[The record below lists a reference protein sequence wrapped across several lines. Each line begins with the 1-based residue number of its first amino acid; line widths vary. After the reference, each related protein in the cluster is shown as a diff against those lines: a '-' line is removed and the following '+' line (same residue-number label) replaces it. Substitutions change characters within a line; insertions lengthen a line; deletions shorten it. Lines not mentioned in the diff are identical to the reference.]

1 MFFRLKNKL
10 HLCNFQHPFRLSKS
24 AGVSMAAKP
33 SATESRFM
41 ETTNLNKPLSRLDTL
56 PGDDVRQ
63 LMWRFADRYDLAM
76 MVQSCRAV
84 ARGPVARAVA
94 NGERNTHDWTTGK
107 NDLLKAF
114 DDAGITSAFMEPA
127 EGGYIEGPK
136 NLALGLLAFE
146 LAWVDAGAATASL
159 AGNLGLSPI
168 HERGTPEQ
176 NAYYMSRAVP
186 PKPGED
192 RKPWRYAFALTEP
205 IPFVGVE
212 TGMLAGK
219 VSVADWPAGGEPVL
233 QVEKRGR
240 FITNMG
246 YANVVTAAVD
256 TDDPRIKSSC
266 MIILEETDPGIFDRG
281 TATKKMVHQLSS
293 TCDPVF
299 NLRVPASRIIGG
311 YTVKDGVIIP
321 NYSHGEII
329 EAVFRRT
336 RVTVALMTSAK
347 LLSAIEPVI
356 LYQRRRFRGG
366 EGSPGTPRYE
376 LGIQQKEDA
385 LHRLVDIWATGEASA
400 SLGFAAARLFDELD
414 PLERQ
419 KDAWLAEKKLTG
431 RAAFKELSKKQ
442 AEAMELVEINSR
454 AVGERDLHRA
464 KELESDPLVRF
475 SVLDS
480 LANVLCPACKLWNTG
495 HGANTMREAV
505 SLMGGYGIT
514 EDCPGFLG
522 QKWMDAQLEATYEGP
537 EAVQRL
543 QLSITMTNELFLTQF
558 KNWIV
563 EMRRIA
569 SDRPGSG
576 ACTLATAMQ
585 LWLWTLKHVQSATD
599 ADGAKLYHKTRQGV
613 TFSLADALCWLLA
626 ARQFILDVV
635 ELEAKGAE
643 NPALADGL
651 AGTVA
656 FFTDLCHVQS
666 ARASGEAGRI
676 CAEIV
681 HGYNRHPAWDETS
694 CHACFCAAELETLE
708 GIIPGI
714 DDSARAYSDVSETGE
729 SHPFK
734 AGPCVRFA
742 GLEDFVRLRAK
753 LDGCL
758 TGCRL
763 AKDRAAEALTTVMTR
778 EALDYPM

>member
-1 MFFRLKNKL
+1 MDTTAEK
-10 HLCNFQHPFRLSKS
+10 KS
-24 AGVSMAAKP
+24 PG
-33 SATESRFM
+33 
-41 ETTNLNKPLSRLDTL
+41 LQTL
-56 PGDDVRQ
+56 PGDDARQ
-63 LMWRFADRYDLAM
+63 ILWRFADRYDLHM
-76 MVQSCRAV
+76 MVQASRAV

-94 NGERNTHDWTTGK
+94 GGERNTHDWTPAK
-107 NDLLKAF
+107 NDLLKTF
-114 DDAGITSAFMEPA
+114 DDAGITSAFMDPG

-136 NLALGLLAFE
+136 NLALALLAFE
-146 LAWVDAGAATASL
+146 LSWVDAGAATASL

-176 NAYYMSRAVP
+176 RAYYMSRAVP

-219 VSVADWPAGGEPVL
+219 VRVAEWKDGQEPLL
-233 QVEKRGR
+233 QVDKRGR

-256 TDDPRIKSSC
+256 TDDPRIQSSC
-266 MIILEETDPGIFDRG
+266 MIILEETDPGTFDRG
-281 TATKKMVHQLSS
+281 TPTKKLVHQLSS
-293 TCDPVF
+293 THDPVF
-299 NLRVPASRIIGG
+299 NLKVPASRIIGG

-356 LYQRRRFRGG
+356 LYHRRRFRGG
-366 EGSPGTPRYE
+366 EGAPGTPRYE

-400 SLGFAAARLFDELD
+400 SLGFEAARLFDRLD
-414 PLERQ
+414 PLEKQ
-419 KDAWLAEKKLTG
+419 KDRWLAEKNLTG
-431 RAAFKELSKKQ
+431 RAALKELARKQ
-442 AEAMELVEINSR
+442 QDALQLLKLSAQP
-454 AVGERDLHRA
+454 VGTREPNATDALQA
-464 KELESDPLVRF
+464 DPMVQF
-475 SVLDS
+475 VILDS
-480 LANVLCPACKLWNTG
+480 LASVLCPACKLWNTG
-495 HGANTMREAV
+495 HGATMMREAV
-505 SLMGGYGIT
+505 SLMGGYGVT

-543 QLSITMTNELFLTQF
+543 QLSLTMTNELFLAQF
-558 KNWIV
+558 RQWIAD
-563 EMRRIA
+563 MRRLA
-569 SDRPGSG
+569 AERSGTG
-576 ACTLATAMQ
+576 ACTLASAMQ
-585 LWLWTLKHVQSATD
+585 LWLWTLQHVMEAKD
-599 ADGAKLYHKTRQGV
+599 AEGAKLYHKTRQGV
-613 TFSLADALCWLLA
+613 TFPLADALCWLLA
-626 ARQFILDVV
+626 ARQFILDVI
-635 ELEAKGAE
+635 ELEAKGPA
-643 NPALADGL
+643 NPALAEGL
-651 AGTVA
+651 PGLLD

-666 ARASGEAGRI
+666 ARAAGEVGRI
-676 CAEIV
+676 GAEIV
-681 HGYNRHPAWDETS
+681 HGYNRHPAWDEAS
-694 CHACFCAAELETLE
+694 CHACYHAAELESLE

-714 DDSARAYSDVSETGE
+714 DGSARAYSDVSEEGE
-729 SHPFK
+729 AHPLK
-734 AGPCVRFA
+734 AGPCVKFA

-763 AKDRAAEALTTVMTR
+763 AKDRAAEALTKVMTR
-778 EALDYPM
+778 EALDYPA